1 MVMPQ
6 GNEDAFR
13 KAMNQ
18 GHSAAWENRWQEAV
32 EHYSRALEEFSDNP
46 PALNSLALAQMELGN
61 LDQALELYRRAAR
74 QAPEDP
80 LPVEKIALIYRQTG
94 RMQQAVQSSLRAAE
108 LYLNLRDADK
118 AINNWIQAI
127 QLEPENIDARARLAL
142 VYEKLG
148 RTRQAISEYIAV
160 AALQQQAGELEEAE
174 TTCEYALSLNPKSK
188 EAKQALETVRSFN
201 TLPAPIRQTIK
212 TGPLRLPTGKQE
224 KPTGPQLA
232 QLDEGPDPVEE
243 ASQTA
248 LQTLAAMLFELG
260 IGEEVKHTT
269 SGLRSIAK
277 VVADGL
283 MSRGFDEKA
292 IVRHL
297 NQALELHSQQKPD
310 EAAEAFKLAIEAGLD
325 HPAAHFYYGVRM
337 AEQDR
342 VESAQRSFQ
351 HAVKHRDYG
360 LAARLKIAGY
370 LREQGRLLEASIEYM
385 QALSMADASVVA
397 EDQADALR
405 RRYEPLLQGLNEE
418 QSDVQLNQLC
428 DNIEQLLMRP
438 GWRTGVKEARAQLPS
453 GANGAGPQPLADI
466 LTQANSGRVV
476 QAMGRINRIAREG
489 DLRAAME
496 EAYTTLQFA
505 PAYLPLH
512 VNMGEL
518 LLMNDRSQ
526 EAITKF
532 GVVARA
538 YSARGESD
546 RATQIYQRIVAI
558 APYDTAAR
566 LHLID
571 QMTAQGQ
578 ISEAI
583 EQYLEMAD
591 VFYRMAQLDQSRET
605 YDKALRLAQS
615 TELDSSWT
623 AQILHQIADID
634 MQRLDWKK
642 ALRVYEQL
650 RTLMPG
656 DQAARMSLIQLNLRM
671 AQESKASA
679 ELDNYLSYMSS
690 RSRDS
695 DAVEFLEKLVH
706 EDGDFLLGRRRLAES
721 YQQSGQRQKAIQQ
734 WNKVGEMLVEAGDR
748 EGAKVAVQHWLHEI
762 GTLVAQ
768 KDEVLLKSLERIKE
782 LEKMFNAAPS
792 EDRLAA

>member
-1 MVMPQ
+1 MPQ

-32 EHYSRALEEFSDNP
+32 EHYSRALEEFPDNP

-94 RMQQAVQSSLRAAE
+94 RMRQAVQSSLRAAE
-108 LYLNLRDADK
+108 LYLNVRDADK

-148 RTRQAISEYIAV
+148 RTRQAINEYIAV
-160 AALQQQAGELEEAE
+160 AALQQQAGELDEAE
-174 TTCEYALSLNPKSK
+174 KTCEYALSLNPKSK

-201 TLPAPIRQTIK
+201 TLPAPIRQSIK

-224 KPTGPQLA
+224 KVTGPQLA

-243 ASQTA
+243 ASQMA
-248 LQTLAAMLFELG
+248 LQTLAAMLFEFG
-260 IGEEVKHTT
+260 IGEEQKRTT

-283 MSRGFDEKA
+283 MARGFDEKA

-297 NQALELHSQQKPD
+297 NQALELHSQQQPD
-310 EAAEAFKLAIEAGLD
+310 AAAEELKLAIEAGLD

-351 HAVKHRDYG
+351 HAVKHKDYG

-370 LREQGRLLEASIEYM
+370 LRAQDRLFEAASEYM
-385 QALSMADASVVA
+385 QALRMADASVVA
-397 EDQADALR
+397 EDQAEALR
-405 RRYEPLLQGLNEE
+405 QRYEPLLQGLNEE
-418 QSDVQLNQLC
+418 QSDAQLNQLC

-438 GWRTGVKEARAQLPS
+438 GWRAGVKEARAQLPRSSNGS
-453 GANGAGPQPLADI
+453 GPLPLADI

-476 QAMGRINRIAREG
+476 KAMGRINRIAREG

-496 EAYTTLQFA
+496 ETYTTLQFA

-512 VNMGEL
+512 INMGEL
-518 LLMNDRSQ
+518 LLMSDRNQ

-532 GVVARA
+532 SVVARA

-546 RATQIYQRIVAI
+546 RATQIYQRIVSI

-591 VFYRMAQLDQSRET
+591 VFYRMAQLDQARET

-615 TELDSSWT
+615 TDLDSSWI

-650 RTLMPG
+650 RTLAPN
-656 DQAARMSLIQLNLRM
+656 DQAARMNLIQLNLRM
-671 AQESKASA
+671 AQEAKANA
-679 ELDNYLSYMSS
+679 ELDNYLSYLSS
-690 RSRDS
+690 RSRDT
-695 DAVEFLEKLVH
+695 DAVEFLEKLVA
-706 EDGDFLLGRRRLAES
+706 EDGDFMLGRRRLAES
-721 YQQSGQRQKAIQQ
+721 YQQSGLRQKAIQQ

-748 EGAKVAVQHWLHEI
+748 EGAKVAVRAILSM
-762 GTLVAQ
+762 
-768 KDEVLLKSLERIKE
+768 DPP
-782 LEKMFNAAPS
+782 NA
-792 EDRLAA
+792 DKYQQFLQRLSK